1 MDAAILMMT
10 EIQGDKTLA
19 QPVSTLLAYYGSFYD
34 SIERDENTA
43 VSYFNDTNSEVS
55 KMPSD
60 YSSGIT

>member
-10 EIQGDKTLA
+10 EIQGETLT
-19 QPVSTLLAYYGSFYD
+19 QPVSTLLAYYRSFYD

>member
-55 KMPSD
+55 KNMPLD
-60 YSSGIT
+60 YI